1 MAKRYY
7 PSTPKAKK
15 TQDNATKWRD
25 MAVKTQAPEVSIDLT
40 NPLKFKD
47 ERVEK
52 IHNEWAKRFA
62 DDWLNPIANVGVNN
76 SIMQYSQF
84 INSRLPYAECAYLA
98 NDSIINNALSK
109 IANEILRKGGE
120 IKIEDFEG
128 DKSEVIKA
136 LETRLKELNFWN
148 VLHKAIVTA
157 LTYGS
162 GFVFIDTNTD
172 KLDTPLY
179 NALAFAKENKVQGL
193 RVVEPYLCG
202 AVEVETSN
210 PLNKGFMKPEKW
222 FVSGGGIIHKSRL
235 LSVSLYDCPDMIKP
249 LYNYGGI
256 SLCQFMKNYVMQAD
270 ISRQALSD
278 IFLRFRT
285 IIIQSDLPK
294 INAQEAVDR
303 IAVVNKQ
310 RNNAGTL
317 LLTNDEKYYETITS
331 LTGLDKLIAQM
342 QENIAV
348 SARMPAVKL
357 LGLTPSGFNA
367 TGDFDLKSYYDE
379 IMSLQNSIIKP
390 IIEKFLQYFAYEL
403 GFDIMPSFE
412 FTPLSTENAL
422 NEAQINST
430 EAQTINTLIQ
440 GGIITQEQGFE
451 YLQGKDIISRDEKFD
466 DENAADFSELELDGA
481 DFGKESTEV

>member
-1 MAKRYY
+1 MAKKRFY
-7 PSTPKAKK
+7 PSTPKAK
-15 TQDNATKWRD
+15 QANWGAINANTKREGIS
-25 MAVKTQAPEVSIDLT
+25 VDLS
-40 NPLKFKD
+40 NPLHFAD
-47 ERVEK
+47 ARVEK
-52 IHNEWAKRFA
+52 IHNDWAQRFA
-62 DDWLNPIANVGVNN
+62 DSWINNTASVGANN
-76 SIMQYSQF
+76 SIMQHSQW

-120 IKIEDFEG
+120 IKCEDFEG
-128 DKSEVIKA
+128 DKNELIKQ
-136 LETRLKELNFWN
+136 LETRLNSLNFWQ
-148 VLHKAIVTA
+148 VIHKAITTA

-162 GFVFIDTNTD
+162 AFVFVDTNTENLE
-172 KLDTPLY
+172 KPLY
-179 NALAFAKENKVQGL
+179 FTPQLAQANKIQHLKVI
-193 RVVEPYLCG
+193 EPYLVG
-202 AVEVETSN
+202 AIEVNASN
-210 PLNKGFMKPEKW
+210 PLNADFMKPSKW
-222 FVSGGGIIHKSRL
+222 FISGGGVVDRTRL
-235 LSVSLYDCPDMIKP
+235 LHITIYDCPDMLKP

-256 SLCQFMKNYVMQAD
+256 SLCQFMKDYVMQAD

-294 INAQEAVDR
+294 INASEAVER
-303 IAVVNKQ
+303 VAVINKQ

-317 LLTNDEKYYETITS
+317 LLTNDEKYYETITT
-331 LTGLDKLIAQM
+331 LTGLDKLVAQM

-390 IIEKFLQYFAYEL
+390 IVEKFLRYFACEL
-403 GFDIMPSFE
+403 GFDVLPTFE

-430 EAQTINTLIQ
+430 EANTINALIQ
-440 GGIITQEQGFE
+440 AGVITQEQGFE
-451 YLQGKDIISRDEKFD
+451 YLQGKDIISKD
-466 DENAADFSELELDGA
+466 ADFDESAEA
-481 DFGKESTEV
+481 DFGEYGEWGVNNGETQETENT

>member
-1 MAKRYY
+1 MARKFY
-7 PSTPKAKK
+7 PSTPKAKQGAK
-15 TQDNATKWRD
+15 WGEINANTRQQGIS
-25 MAVKTQAPEVSIDLT
+25 VDLSS
-40 NPLKFKD
+40 PLRFAD
-47 ERVEK
+47 ARVEK
-52 IHNEWAKRFA
+52 IHNEWAQNFA
-62 DDWLNPIANVGVNN
+62 DAWVNNTASVGANN
-76 SIMQYSQF
+76 SIMQHSHW

-120 IKIEDFEG
+120 IKVEDFEG
-128 DKSEVIKA
+128 DKNELIKQ
-136 LETRLKELNFWN
+136 LETRLNSLNFWQ

-162 GFVFIDTNTD
+162 AFVFVDTNTEIENLE
-172 KLDTPLY
+172 KPLYFTPL
-179 NALAFAKENKVQGL
+179 LAKANKIQHLKVI
-193 RVVEPYLCG
+193 EPYLVG
-202 AVEVETSN
+202 AVEVNASN
-210 PLNKGFMKPEKW
+210 PLNADFMKPSKW
-222 FVSGGGIIHKSRL
+222 FISGGGVVDRTRL
-235 LSVSLYDCPDMIKP
+235 LHISIYDCPDMLKP

-256 SLCQFMKNYVMQAD
+256 SLCQFMKDYVMQAD

-294 INAQEAVDR
+294 INASEAVER
-303 IAVVNKQ
+303 VAVINKQ

-317 LLTNDEKYYETITS
+317 LLTNDEKYFETITP

-390 IIEKFLQYFAYEL
+390 IIEKFLRYFAYEL
-403 GFDIMPSFE
+403 GFEVLPTFE

-430 EAQTINTLIQ
+430 EANTINALIQ
-440 GGIITQEQGFE
+440 AGVITQEQGFE
-451 YLQGKDIISRDEKFD
+451 YLQSKDILSKD
-466 DENAADFSELELDGA
+466 ADFDESAEA
-481 DFGKESTEV
+481 DFGEIGGEFGKETYENA

>member
-1 MAKRYY
+1 MAKRFY
-7 PSTPKAKK
+7 PSTPKAKQAQ
-15 TQDNATKWRD
+15 TQGKWGE
-25 MAVKTQAPEVSIDLT
+25 MSVKSTAPALSIDLSS
-40 NPLKFKD
+40 PLKFKD
-47 ERVEK
+47 ERVSG
-52 IHNEWAKRFA
+52 IHTSWAKKFS
-62 DDWLNPIANVGVNN
+62 DEWLNNVANIGVNN

-128 DKSEVIKA
+128 DKAELIKS
-136 LETRLKELNFWN
+136 LEKRLNELNFWQIW
-148 VLHKAIVTA
+148 HKAIITA

-162 GFVFIDTNTD
+162 AFIFVDTNTET
-172 KLDTPLY
+172 LESPLY
-179 NALAFAKENKVQGL
+179 TALAKDNKITGL

-202 AVEVETSN
+202 AVDVETAN
-210 PLNKGFMKPEKW
+210 PLNKNFMKPEKW
-222 FVSGGGIIHKSRL
+222 YVSGGGIIHKSRL
-235 LSVSLYDCPDMIKP
+235 IMLSIYDCPDMIKP

-256 SLCQFMKNYVMQAD
+256 SLCQFMKSYVMQAD

-303 IAVVNKQ
+303 VAVINKQ

-317 LLTNDEKYYETITS
+317 LLTNDEKYFETITS
-331 LTGLDKLIAQM
+331 LSGLDKLVAQM

-379 IMSLQNSIIKP
+379 IMSLQNSVIKP
-390 IIEKFLQYFAYEL
+390 LLEKFLQYFANEL
-403 GFDIMPSFE
+403 GFNVLPTFE

-422 NEAQINST
+422 NEAQISST
-430 EAQTINTLIQ
+430 EANTINALIQ
-440 GGIITQEQGFE
+440 AGVITQEQGFE
-451 YLQGKDIISRDEKFD
+451 YLQGKGIISKD
-466 DENAADFSELELDGA
+466 DDFSENAEADFDFGGLE
-481 DFGKESTEV
+481 FGKETNESESSHA

>member
-1 MAKRYY
+1 MAKRFY
-7 PSTPKAKK
+7 PSTPKAKQPQ
-15 TQDNATKWRD
+15 TQSKWGE
-25 MAVKTQAPEVSIDLT
+25 MSVKTLAPAISVDLSS
-40 NPLKFKD
+40 PLKFKD
-47 ERVEK
+47 ERVSE
-52 IHNEWAKRFA
+52 IHTRWAKKFS
-62 DDWLNPIANVGVNN
+62 DEWLNNIANVGVNN

-128 DKSEVIKA
+128 DKAEFIKS
-136 LETRLKELNFWN
+136 LEKRLNELNFWQIW
-148 VLHKAIVTA
+148 HKAIITA

-162 GFVFIDTNTD
+162 AFIFVDTNTET
-172 KLDTPLY
+172 LESPLY
-179 NALAFAKENKVQGL
+179 TALAKDNKITGL

-202 AVEVETSN
+202 AVEVETAN
-210 PLNKGFMKPEKW
+210 PLNKNFMKPEKW
-222 FVSGGGIIHKSRL
+222 YVSGGGIIHKSRL
-235 LSVSLYDCPDMIKP
+235 IMLSIYDCPDMIKP

-256 SLCQFMKNYVMQAD
+256 SLCQFMKSYVMQAD

-303 IAVVNKQ
+303 VAVINKQ

-317 LLTNDEKYYETITS
+317 LLTNDEKYFETITS
-331 LTGLDKLIAQM
+331 LTGLDKLVAQM

-379 IMSLQNSIIKP
+379 IMSLQNSVIKP
-390 IIEKFLQYFAYEL
+390 LLEKFLQYFANEL
-403 GFDIMPSFE
+403 GFNVLPTFE

-430 EAQTINTLIQ
+430 EANTINALIQ
-440 GGIITQEQGFE
+440 AGVITQEQGFE
-451 YLQGKDIISRDEKFD
+451 YLQGKGIISKD
-466 DENAADFSELELDGA
+466 DDFSENAEA
-481 DFGKESTEV
+481 DFDFGGIEFGKETNENETPHA